1 MLYKRLI
8 SLGPALLVPLFF
20 CGILESNSTCEKD
33 FAVNI
38 YPQRMEGT
46 TLIEVAVV
54 LSILAIALA
63 FSLPSW
69 KEGINRR
76 ELISTAEQLSAFLSS
91 VQSNS
96 VKLNDAL
103 TVRLMHTSST
113 DWCIGISPDT
123 VNCDC
128 TITDPEAASYCA
140 VAGMPQIISHKDFS
154 KSLMSGH
161 STDTSF
167 TFDPVRGFMI
177 NADLGTQ
184 HFFNL
189 VSEDDNY
196 ALQVSILPTGRI
208 KSCNYD
214 PNRPVFGF
222 DNCSAFI
229 DIEWGES

>member
-1 MLYKRLI
+1 M
-8 SLGPALLVPLFF
+8 
-20 CGILESNSTCEKD
+20 
-33 FAVNI
+33 NI

-76 ELISTAEQLSAFLSS
+76 ELISTAEQLSAFLSN
-91 VQSNS
+91 VQSSS

-103 TVRLMHTSST
+103 TVRLIHTSST
-113 DWCIGISPDT
+113 EWCIGISPDT

-128 TITDPEAASYCA
+128 TVTDPENDAYCA
-140 VAGMPQIISHKDFS
+140 VAGMPQTLKYQDFS

-161 STDTSF
+161 SSDTSF

-189 VSEDDNY
+189 VSEDDNF
-196 ALQVSILPTGRI
+196 ALQVSVLPTGRV
-208 KSCNYD
+208 KACNHD
-214 PNRPVFGF
+214 SSRLVFGYP
-222 DNCSAFI
+222 NCGSLNN
-229 DIEWGES
+229 DEWSGS

>member
-1 MLYKRLI
+1 M
-8 SLGPALLVPLFF
+8 
-20 CGILESNSTCEKD
+20 
-33 FAVNI
+33 NI

-54 LSILAIALA
+54 LSILAIAVA

-76 ELISTAEQLSAFLSS
+76 ELISTAEQLSAFLSN
-91 VQSNS
+91 VQSS
-96 VKLNDAL
+96 AIKLNEAL

-128 TITDPEAASYCA
+128 TVTDPTDTSYCA

-189 VSEDDNY
+189 VSTDDSY
-196 ALQVSILPTGRI
+196 ALQVSILPTGRV
-208 KSCNYD
+208 KSCNFD
-214 PNRPVFGF
+214 LRRPVSGYK
-222 DNCSAFI
+222 NCSAFI
-229 DIEWGES
+229 DMEWSDS